1 MERMEKRAIW
11 RNLKRRKDRRGQ
23 KKKYDQPDFT
33 NPWPYVE
40 ELPPMLESMEV
51 TKDKICQIECRNQ
64 YSIKPRTDFRSGKQ
78 RNDALYWIFSELVD
92 KDIGFMRQWVQF
104 FTLTHRTYLNNIAS
118 EYLKMKGNDLV
129 SWTKSVKDGKRADVL
144 TLFVLCLI
152 KGMHA
157 FVLLKDNSYWTS
169 LKDKPSVHLEF
180 TQWCNVHMSYLG
192 RGIFVEHVLRMEIV
206 SYKIFGVDQPL
217 QMEKTKLV
225 IIGTL
230 TSDEDHTLNILLE
243 NLPTS
248 SSNTGQHNS
257 QRKSVL
263 SIPLEMKSP
272 RWPCETIKKT
282 STEASENVPVTQDAL
297 TTQTGDATLVSKTHL
312 TGTTSLE
319 LVHNENRI

>member
-1 MERMEKRAIW
+1 
-11 RNLKRRKDRRGQ
+11 
-23 KKKYDQPDFT
+23 
-33 NPWPYVE
+33 
-40 ELPPMLESMEV
+40 
-51 TKDKICQIECRNQ
+51 
-64 YSIKPRTDFRSGKQ
+64 
-78 RNDALYWIFSELVD
+78 
-92 KDIGFMRQWVQF
+92 
-104 FTLTHRTYLNNIAS
+104 
-118 EYLKMKGNDLV
+118 
-129 SWTKSVKDGKRADVL
+129 
-144 TLFVLCLI
+144 
-152 KGMHA
+152 
-157 FVLLKDNSYWTS
+157 
-169 LKDKPSVHLEF
+169 
-180 TQWCNVHMSYLG
+180 MSYLG

-319 LVHNENRI
+319 LVHNEKEFNQVEREISPDHQHITEHDYDKQIDNISHTEPSAINTSMNMIMTNK